1 MVQEFATALKF
12 GVAVFSIKIFFCLVQ
27 LVLPNKKVGCGTATL
42 CILLWVAWA
51 ITLSVYVL
59 SVSGLSFVYN
69 DCAVLNPTTDLVY
82 KSIGVNVFILTIAS
96 LAFIPIMCICC
107 GIYACCMLLCN
118 SV

>member
-1 MVQEFATALKF
+1 M
-12 GVAVFSIKIFFCLVQ
+12 FSIKIFFCLVQ

-51 ITLSVYVL
+51 ITLAVYAL
-59 SVSGLSFVYN
+59 SVSGLCFIDNAGVT
-69 DCAVLNPTTDLVY
+69 LNPLSAEIY
-82 KSIGVNVFILTIAS
+82 RSIGLNVFILTVVS

-118 SV
+118 SI

>member
-1 MVQEFATALKF
+1 MPQQFATALKF

-51 ITLSVYVL
+51 ITLAVYAL
-59 SVSGLSFVYN
+59 SVSGLCFIDNLGNYTNLSSQETYR
-69 DCAVLNPTTDLVY
+69 A
-82 KSIGVNVFILTIAS
+82 IGLNVFILTVAS